1 MRYKTFLKLFVVF
14 FRRLSPTI
22 KVTFYYL
29 LISIIYFFIV
39 FLLKPLKRVKFG
51 AEIQLLVV
59 LSILWL
65 FALLTGLPASV
76 TRAVTLFSFISIG
89 TYFNQPK
96 AIYNALAISAF
107 LILL

>member
-1 MRYKTFLKLFVVF
+1 MVRSV
-14 FRRLSPTI
+14 
-22 KVTFYYL
+22 
-29 LISIIYFFIV
+29 IYFFIV

-51 AEIQLLVV
+51 AEIQLLIV
-59 LSILWL
+59 LAILWL

-89 TYFNQPK
+89 NYFNQPK

-107 LILL
+107 LILLYSC